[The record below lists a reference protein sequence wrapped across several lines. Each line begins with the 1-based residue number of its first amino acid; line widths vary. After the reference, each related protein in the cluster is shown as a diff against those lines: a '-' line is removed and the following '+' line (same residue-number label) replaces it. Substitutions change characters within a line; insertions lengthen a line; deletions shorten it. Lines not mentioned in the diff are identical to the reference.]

1 MRNLAQRGYSNAQV
15 LAMLKDHRT
24 IAFDY
29 ALLNQDEDVYKR
41 QPTQRMNGIV
51 TLRLSLSR
59 LPFSWRRNLLGSC
72 SHEKSA
78 GLGTGFILT
87 QLICSAPA

>member
-29 ALLNQDEDVYKR
+29 ALLNQDEKLIR
-41 QPTQRMNGIV
+41 W
-51 TLRLSLSR
+51 LSKAS
-59 LPFSWRRNLLGSC
+59 GSV
-72 SHEKSA
+72 SFNSGQEVM
-78 GLGTGFILT
+78 GTASFEVLKEEI
-87 QLICSAPA
+87 QSN